1 MGIEALTHTNSG
13 VKVVPEAKA
22 DWAEWVSATATR
34 NYVLNDPILDWLAL
48 FGEGR
53 GFKPD
58 FLLPS
63 YDSRT
68 DYRKF
73 IMAKGNEFEDA
84 VVKHLETLIHVYNV
98 ATSPMRGRSLEAAES
113 TFAAM
118 QRGEPAI
125 SQAVLRDAESRTY
138 GVADLLIRSD
148 ELFRLFPNSITAEE
162 SSLPAPA
169 FGDSP
174 WHYRIIDIKFSTLH
188 FYSSGGLNDNAG
200 SSWAYKI
207 QVYIYNRILGRIQE
221 YIPPTSF
228 LLGRGWQQ
236 NVNKETVRITNCM
249 DRLGAVPQDYTSKS
263 KGFIGSEADAAIS
276 WVRRLR
282 SEGSTWS
289 VLPKPSI
296 PELWPN
302 MSFTSDQPWHDSKQH
317 ISSEL
322 EDLTLLWKVGL
333 KGRVQAHESDVFRWS
348 DPKCSP
354 STVGVTGP
362 KQARILDAI
371 LAVNRSRRNL
381 NVLPQRV
388 DTAASEWREEGPL
401 EFFVDFETVSNLD
414 DDFTKIPEK
423 GGQPLIF
430 MIGCGHTEHGKWI
443 WQVFTADSLTES
455 CETEIIDSWFRHM
468 EGVKQRIATNS
479 YEPLVFHW
487 SPAEQ
492 STFEKAFNSAKERHA
507 EKSWPTLNWFDF
519 LNRVIQEEPVV
530 VRGAFGFG
538 LKALAVA
545 MHNHGLIDTKWD
557 IGPTDGLGAMV
568 GAWWSSSESKRLNC
582 RLNDIEMMKQ
592 IERYNEVDCKVM
604 MEIVRYLRK
613 YH

>member
-1 MGIEALTHTNSG
+1 MGIETLTHTDSG
-13 VKVVPEAKA
+13 AKIVPETKA

-34 NYVLNDPILDWLAL
+34 NYALNDPLLDWLAL
-48 FGEGR
+48 FGEGY

-58 FLLPS
+58 FLLPT

-68 DYRKF
+68 DYSKF
-73 IMAKGNEFEDA
+73 IMAKGKKFEEA
-84 VVKHLETLIHVYNV
+84 VVKHLETFIHIYKVVTN
-98 ATSPMRGRSLEAAES
+98 PMQSHSLEAAER

-148 ELFRLFPNSITAEE
+148 EMFKLFPPSITAEE
-162 SSLPAPA
+162 SSVPAQA
-169 FGDSP
+169 FGDNP
-174 WHYRIIDIKFSTLH
+174 WHYRIIDIKFTTLH
-188 FYSSGGLNDNAG
+188 FYSSGGLSDVAG

-221 YIPPTSF
+221 YIPPASF

-236 NVNKETVRITNCM
+236 KVNKETLRRANCM
-249 DRLGAVPQDYTSKS
+249 DRLGAVQQDYTSKS
-263 KGFIGSEADAAIS
+263 KGSIGSEADAAIS
-276 WVRRLR
+276 WIRRLR
-282 SEGSTWS
+282 SEGFTWS

-333 KGRVQAHESDVFRWS
+333 KGRVEAHEANVFRWS

-362 KQARILDAI
+362 KQASILDAI
-371 LAVNRSRRNL
+371 LAVNRSQRNI
-381 NVLPQRV
+381 NVLPKRV
-388 DTAASEWREEGPL
+388 NAAASEWREEGPL

-430 MIGCGHTEHGKWI
+430 MIGCGHTEQGKWT
-443 WQVFTADSLTES
+443 WQVFTANLLTES
-455 CETEIIDSWFRHM
+455 SETGIIDSWFNHM
-468 EGVKQRIATNS
+468 EEVKQRITPNGS
-479 YEPLVFHW
+479 EPLVFHW

-492 STFEKAFNSAKERHA
+492 STFEKAFNSANERHP
-507 EKSWPTLNWFDF
+507 EKSWSTPNWFDF
-519 LNRVIQEEPVV
+519 LDRVIQAEPVV

-538 LKALAVA
+538 LKALGVA
-545 MHNHGLIDTKWD
+545 MHNHGLIETKWD
-557 IGPTDGLGAMV
+557 VGPTDGLGAMV
-568 GAWWSSSESKRLNC
+568 GAWWSSSESKRLDC
-582 RLNDIEMMKQ
+582 QLSDIGIMKQ
-592 IERYNEVDCKVM
+592 IERYNEIDCKVM
-604 MEIVRYLRK
+604 MEIIRYLRRF
-613 YH
+613 H